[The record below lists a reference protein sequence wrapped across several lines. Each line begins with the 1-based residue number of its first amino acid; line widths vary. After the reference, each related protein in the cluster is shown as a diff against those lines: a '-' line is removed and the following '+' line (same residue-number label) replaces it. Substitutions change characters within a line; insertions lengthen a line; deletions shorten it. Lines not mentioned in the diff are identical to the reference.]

1 MVVLQ
6 ISYSNFEESIS
17 GNSNNA
23 VSLKV
28 VEVLHDYKN
37 AYSLL

>member
-6 ISYSNFEESIS
+6 ISYSNFEESMS
-17 GNSNNA
+17 GNTNNA
-23 VSLKV
+23 VSLIV
-28 VEVLHDYKN
+28 VEALHNYKN